1 MEGYKN
7 PLASII
13 DVISGSGTV
22 TIENNPGTMAELPK
36 GAPVELVS
44 GLEWKLI
51 KGLELYEAVTAGTDA
66 KVKKMNL
73 LGVGDTIAFSTPR
86 DVVSIDYSNADYDL
100 VTFDGTVT
108 AVLNV
113 YYSESFT
120 KASVTTV
127 NTKIKPETN
136 SAHVGILL
144 SGEFKVGLMN
154 LKAPLTEAKVLK
166 GITISNYM

>member
-22 TIENNPGTMAELPK
+22 TIENNPGTMTELPK

-51 KGLELYEAVTAGTDA
+51 KGLELYEAVTAGVDV

-73 LGVGDTIAFSTPR
+73 LGIGDTISFPVART
-86 DVVSIDYSNADYDL
+86 VLSIDYSNADYDL
-100 VTFDGTVT
+100 VTFDETVT
-108 AVLNV
+108 AELNT
-113 YYSESFT
+113 YYSEPFT
-120 KASVTTV
+120 DASVTTV
-127 NTKIKPETN
+127 NAKIKAETN

-154 LKAPLTEAKVLK
+154 LKAPLREKTVLK
-166 GITISNYM
+166 GITLSNYM